1 MEKKQVGEFGYLDYI
16 KKKNI
21 LKTVI
26 AFAVVFAVL
35 IAGIIIFKTKTN
47 YMTVLSVVLVLP
59 AAKMAVACY
68 IAVTHK
74 GCDEATHNEVLAE
87 AGKLTSLFDCIVSN
101 SKKPIG
107 VSAVVVTDSCICA
120 YTTEK
125 ADKNLFET
133 SVTEFLKA
141 DKLNVNVTLYD
152 NKEQFLNR
160 IRKMATNFDM
170 DNKHLA
176 DKMEWNTK
184 TFLNMCI

>member
-87 AGKLTSLFDCIVSN
+87 AGKLKSLFDCIVSN

-120 YTTEK
+120 YTTEN

>member
-59 AAKMAVACY
+59 AAKMAVSCY

-101 SKKPIG
+101 SKKPI
-107 VSAVVVTDSCICA
+107 
-120 YTTEK
+120 
-125 ADKNLFET
+125 
-133 SVTEFLKA
+133 
-141 DKLNVNVTLYD
+141 
-152 NKEQFLNR
+152 
-160 IRKMATNFDM
+160 
-170 DNKHLA
+170 
-176 DKMEWNTK
+176 
-184 TFLNMCI
+184 